1 MVPYPRSPL
10 YWRLVAAELFIV
22 EHSIVVVP
30 ERLEDVDPPR
40 VSREAELGAVRR
52 GVLHEPVR
60 GRVWRRGGR
69 GAADDGGGHRG
80 HEDELCS
87 HVATDELAI
96 GEISVEMHLRFI
108 LHCQLKRNSI
118 PTRGLALKEV

>member
-1 MVPYPRSPL
+1 MFPYPRCPL
-10 YWRLVAAELFIV
+10 NWRLVAAELFIV

-40 VSREAELGAVRR
+40 IPREAELRAVRR

-69 GAADDGGGHRG
+69 GAAEDAGSRRQPHPVRSRMTVNGMGH
-80 HEDELCS
+80 S
-87 HVATDELAI
+87 
-96 GEISVEMHLRFI
+96 SV
-108 LHCQLKRNSI
+108 
-118 PTRGLALKEV
+118 